1 MLYFFFFANVVFE
14 FLLYFIQVILFVFLQ
29 VNTSVL
35 ISISIPVSGQSDK
48 TIIILPVIPQFLLLT
63 KL

>member
-1 MLYFFFFANVVFE
+1 MLYFFFANVVFE